1 MNFFLFDIFFLIF
14 FVLFVSLFL
23 YFNKK
28 NVKKEGLLFL
38 YRAKWGIK
46 LIKKVGEKYQKTLKF
61 LSYVSIGLGYIL
73 MAGGIYLVGKVVY
86 LYCFYPN
93 VVRAIK
99 VPPIMPLI
107 PYLPQIFKLDFL
119 PPFYFTY
126 WIVILAI
133 VAISHEFAHGIF
145 AAYNKVKIKKTGF
158 GFIPFFFPI
167 FPLAFVELNEKVMPK
182 KSKFSQMAILA
193 AGTFANVLVAIFFFI
208 IMWFFFSVAF
218 VPSGIEFNSYA
229 YDVVGLSTIL
239 SVNNVSFDE
248 GTYENLAKLLNNKSI
263 NQIKTEKENYVG
275 IRGILEDENLLLLY
289 KNCSAINSGLKGAI
303 IEIEGIKIVSWEQ
316 FGEELTKNSPGDTIN
331 LKTKY
336 QDEILEYNL
345 VLGAN
350 PKNKDL
356 PYLGIGY
363 EKYESS
369 GVMGKIISALGSF
382 KQDSIY
388 YESKWQEASEFI
400 FNLLWWL
407 ILISISVAFVNM
419 LPVGIFDGGRFFYLT
434 ILGITKN
441 KKKAEKTFRFV
452 TKFFLFLLLLL
463 MVFWVVRVF

>member
-1 MNFFLFDIFFLIF
+1 
-14 FVLFVSLFL
+14 
-23 YFNKK
+23 
-28 NVKKEGLLFL
+28 VKKDGLLFL

-73 MAGGIYLVGKVVY
+73 MAGGIYLVGKIVY

-107 PYLPQIFKLDFL
+107 PYLPQMFKLDFL
-119 PPFYFTY
+119 PSFYFTY

-133 VAISHEFAHGIF
+133 VAISHEFSHGIF

-158 GFIPFFFPI
+158 GFFPFFFPI
-167 FPLAFVELNEKVMPK
+167 FPLAFVELDEKVMPK
-182 KSKFSQMAILA
+182 KSKFSQMAILS

-218 VPSGIEFNSYA
+218 ATAGIEFNSYA

-239 SVNNVSFDE
+239 SVNNVSFNNA
-248 GTYENLAKLLNNKSI
+248 TYENLAGLLNNESS
-263 NQIKTEKENYVG
+263 NSIKTSEKSYVG
-275 IRGILEDENLLLLY
+275 IRGVLEDENSILLY
-289 KNCSAINSGLKGAI
+289 RDYAAIKAGLKGAI
-303 IEIEGIKIVSWEQ
+303 IEIQGEKVTNWEQ
-316 FGEELTKNSPGDTIN
+316 FGEELYKNSPRDTIN

-336 QDEILEYNL
+336 NDEILEYDL
-345 VLGAN
+345 VLGENPAN
-350 PKNKDL
+350 KSA

-363 EKYESS
+363 EKYEIS
-369 GVMGKIISALGSF
+369 GLMGKLVSALGSF
-382 KQDSIY
+382 KQDNIY
-388 YESKWQEASEFI
+388 YESRWEASEFI
-400 FNLLWWL
+400 FDLLWWL
-407 ILISISVAFVNM
+407 ILISVSVAFVNM

-434 ILGITKN
+434 VFGITKS
-441 KKKAEKTFRFV
+441 KKKAEKSFKFMTR
-452 TKFFLFLLLLL
+452 FFLFILLLL
-463 MVFWVVRVF
+463 MVFWVVGIF